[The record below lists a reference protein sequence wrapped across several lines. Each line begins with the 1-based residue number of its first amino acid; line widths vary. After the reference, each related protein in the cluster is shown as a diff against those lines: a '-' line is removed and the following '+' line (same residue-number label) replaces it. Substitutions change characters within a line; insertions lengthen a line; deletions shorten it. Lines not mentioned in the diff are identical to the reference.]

1 MVVVVLTRALPMTR
15 VWTLRRVLAGS
26 LRAELLEPLMA
37 WPWVRLGVLLGV
49 LPGVLLGVLLG
60 VLPGVQT
67 QSDGAGP
74 QDAMESSVDQS
85 LQRGAGS
92 AADQWTGD
100 WATPTTSATQA
111 PPPR

>member
-37 WPWVRLGVLLGV
+37 WPWVR
-49 LPGVLLGVLLG
+49 LGVLLG

>member
-49 LPGVLLGVLLG
+49 LPGVL
-60 VLPGVQT
+60 PGVQT

-92 AADQWTGD
+92 AADQLTGD

>member
-1 MVVVVLTRALPMTR
+1 MVVVVLTQALPMTR

-26 LRAELLEPLMA
+26 LRAELPEPLKA
-37 WPWVRLGVLLGV
+37 SPGVRLGVFPGV
-49 LPGVLLGVLLG
+49 LPS

-74 QDAMESSVDQS
+74 QAAMEPSVDQS
-85 LQRGAGS
+85 LQQVAGW
-92 AADQWTGD
+92 AADLWTGD

>member
-49 LPGVLLGVLLG
+49 LPG